1 MRILKIALFI
11 VLTLSGLSAMIV
23 SCNRGD
29 TIHMGETSP
38 SQTLASKKW
47 KTTIVKDVQGNDVTN
62 QNMGLVGNAE
72 YNLDGTFKITNFDGS
87 LRSIGDWSITPD
99 GKRRILVGKNLNGNG
114 EIIFTRIVDII
125 TLTPKL
131 FVYSIEINGQKLT
144 VEHIP
149 L

>member
-1 MRILKIALFI
+1 MRVLKMAFFI
-11 VLTLSGLSAMIV
+11 VLILSGLSAIIV
-23 SCNRGD
+23 SCNGGD
-29 TIHMGETSP
+29 TIHASEITS
-38 SQTLASKKW
+38 SQTLASTKW
-47 KTTIVKDVQGNDVTN
+47 KATMVKDIQGNDVTG
-62 QNMGLVGNAE
+62 QNMGFVGNAE

-87 LRSIGDWSITPD
+87 LRSMGDWSITPD

-125 TLTPKL
+125 TLTPKF
-131 FVYSIEINGQKLT
+131 FVYSVTVNGQKLT